1 MRKIK
6 TYEDFISEELN
17 LKKAVVGAAL
27 GASLL
32 GCGHSGKHVVDNT
45 QQTEVVAK
53 VEKRFNEL
61 PESFDMDEELITI
74 GTDMDITA
82 NGENYGKVEQRTMNW
97 GKTFE
102 LFDTS
107 QNKIA
112 SAQQEVFSLYT
123 DIKVK
128 DENGKLIGSVE
139 EEILDS
145 LFSLYSIYT
154 IKDANG
160 QVIAKSEKL
169 DFFTTSIEIFDNK
182 GNKVVGLEKAFLSI
196 GDSWKVEYSGNID
209 KRIIVFIPAFVT
221 SAQSERRSEDDNE
234 SDK

>member
-6 TYEDFISEELN
+6 TYEDFINEELS

-27 GASLL
+27 GASLI
-32 GCGHSGKHVVDNT
+32 GCGPGDKHVVDNP
-45 QQTEVVAK
+45 QKTEVVAT
-53 VEKRFNEL
+53 VEKKFNEL
-61 PESFDMDEELITI
+61 PNSFDMDEELITI

-82 NGENYGKVEQRTMNW
+82 NGDNYGKVEQRTMNW

-107 QNKIA
+107 GNKVA

-123 DIKVK
+123 DIKIK
-128 DENGKLIGSVE
+128 DENGKLIGTVE

-169 DFFTTSIEIFDNK
+169 DFFTTSIEIFDHS

-196 GDSWKVEYSGNID
+196 GDSWSVEFSGNID
-209 KRIIVFIPAFVT
+209 KRVIVFIPAFVT
-221 SAQSERRSEDDNE
+221 SAQAERRSSQE
-234 SDK
+234 SNNK